1 MTEERDDDDTPNMR
15 DDGAVHPIVAAA
27 QAARRVGADFFRAF
41 KDANSGDPTRE
52 TRGLVEMLVL
62 NIRDGE
68 FPNRE
73 FSMPPIHF
81 PDDEAGLRRLS
92 LSRVPADADLKAE
105 VLGWAR
111 SNKDLREKAARAL
124 ATAIGAYRRADAVLA
139 KEDCTDE
146 ELGEWCTEI
155 VDHIMKVW
163 KVNIRM
169 APIDAK
175 EIDAWAAEAVG
186 RLDVTPRFLTGE
198 EAKSAT
204 HFDPAAHAPR
214 GGGARNPFG
223 GSNPMRPFRAH
234 ADDD

>member
-1 MTEERDDDDTPNMR
+1 MTEERDDDDTPNVR

-27 QAARRVGADFFRAF
+27 HAARRIGADFFRAF

-52 TRGLVEMLVL
+52 ARGLVEMLVL

-68 FPNRE
+68 FPSRE
-73 FSMPPIHF
+73 FVMPPIHF

-92 LSRVPADADLKAE
+92 LSKVAADADLKAE

-111 SNKDLREKAARAL
+111 GNKDLREKAARSL
-124 ATAIGAYRRADAVLA
+124 ATAIGAYRRADAILA

-169 APIDAK
+169 APLDAK

-198 EAKSAT
+198 EKAGNV
-204 HFDPAAHAPR
+204 FDPDAHQPRR
-214 GGGARNPFG
+214 GGPARNPM
-223 GSNPMRPFRAH
+223 SNPMRPFRAH
-234 ADDD
+234 TDDD